1 MKKIIVA
8 VDGFSSSGKSTM
20 AKTLAREVGY
30 IYIDT
35 GAMYRAVALYAIRNA
50 WLTAEAIDEEML
62 KNHLADISIEF
73 KTNADGKTETY
84 LNGENVETEIR
95 SLETANGASRVS
107 TLGFVRRELV
117 RRQQE
122 MGKAKGVVMDG
133 RDIGTVVFPDAE
145 LKLYV
150 TASPEIR
157 AKRRFAELEAKG
169 ETVNY
174 TDVLANV
181 IERDHRD
188 QNREESPLKKA
199 EDAIELDNSALSV
212 EEQMEVLR
220 ELFRDKLGLF
230 ETNGTVVSRSHLSH
244 ENRMI

>member
-1 MKKIIVA
+1 
-8 VDGFSSSGKSTM
+8 
-20 AKTLAREVGY
+20 
-30 IYIDT
+30 
-35 GAMYRAVALYAIRNA
+35 
-50 WLTAEAIDEEML
+50 
-62 KNHLADISIEF
+62 
-73 KTNADGKTETY
+73 
-84 LNGENVETEIR
+84 
-95 SLETANGASRVS
+95 
-107 TLGFVRRELV
+107 LV

-174 TDVLANV
+174 AEVLSNV

-188 QNREESPLKKA
+188 QNRDESPLMKA
-199 EDAIELDNSALSV
+199 KDAVELDNSALSI

-220 ELFRDKLGLF
+220 ELFREKMKG
-230 ETNGTVVSRSHLSH
+230 N
-244 ENRMI
+244 